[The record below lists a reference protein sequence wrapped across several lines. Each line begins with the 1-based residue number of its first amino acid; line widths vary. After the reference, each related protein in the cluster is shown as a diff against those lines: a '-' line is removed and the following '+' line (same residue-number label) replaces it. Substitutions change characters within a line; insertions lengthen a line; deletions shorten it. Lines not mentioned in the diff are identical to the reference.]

1 MEIAPVSLVLR
12 LDQMNHGAHFR
23 ASTLR
28 DHGRT
33 GALDPILGIDHAWM
47 AAPTFPAHQH
57 MGMSA
62 VSYVFADAETG
73 LDNQDSIGTRNLIRP
88 GGLHWTAA
96 GRGIVHEEVP
106 AEEGKASRLLQIFVN
121 LPASKQSAPP
131 FALSLEPEDVP
142 LVELAGAHVRVPLGE
157 FGAARSPMT
166 PPTRINLIDV
176 TLDPGASI
184 AVPVAG
190 GENAFVV
197 PVKGV
202 MTINGAA
209 YDAEGAEVPAFP
221 ASSGGQSISLQ
232 AGEAGAQAVV
242 FSGVPVQ
249 LQH

>member
-1 MEIAPVSLVLR
+1 MSLVLHME
-12 LDQMNHGAHFR
+12 QMNRGTHFR
-23 ASTLR
+23 AAGLR

-33 GALDPILGIDHAWM
+33 GALDPVLGIDHAWM

-57 MGMSA
+57 VGMSA

-131 FALSLEPEDVP
+131 YALSIEPEDVP
-142 LVELAGAHVRVPLGE
+142 VIDLPGAHVRVPLGE
-157 FGAARSPMT
+157 FKTAKSPMT
-166 PPTRINLIDV
+166 PPTSINLIDV
-176 TLDPGASI
+176 SLEAGARI
-184 AVPVAG
+184 EVPVAS

-197 PVKGV
+197 PVKGRV
-202 MTINGAA
+202 TINGTV
-209 YDAEGAEVPAFP
+209 YDAEGSDVPAFP
-221 ASSGGQSISLQ
+221 ASD
-232 AGEAGAQAVV
+232 AGHAIALEAGGVVGQVVV
-242 FSGVPVQ
+242 FSGLPIH
-249 LQH
+249 LQQ

>member
-1 MEIAPVSLVLR
+1 VSLVLR
-12 LDQMNHGAHFR
+12 MDQMNHGAHFC

-33 GALDPILGIDHAWM
+33 GALDPVLGIDHAWM

-57 MGMSA
+57 AGMSA

-106 AEEGKASRLLQIFVN
+106 AEPGKASRLLQIFVN
-121 LPASKQSAPP
+121 LPAAKQSAPP
-131 FALSLEPEDVP
+131 FALSLKPEDVP
-142 LVELAGAHVRVPLGE
+142 VVDLPGVHIRVPLGE
-157 FGAARSPMT
+157 FGSVRSPMT
-166 PPTRINLIDV
+166 PPTRLNLIDV

-197 PVKGV
+197 PVKGKV
-202 MTINGAA
+202 MINGIS
-209 YDAEGAEVPAFP
+209 YDAAGSEAPAFP
-221 ASSGGQSISLQ
+221 ALTGGHSITLE
-232 AGEAGAQAVV
+232 ADKAGAQAVL
-242 FSGVPVQ
+242 FSGVPVH
-249 LQH
+249 LQR